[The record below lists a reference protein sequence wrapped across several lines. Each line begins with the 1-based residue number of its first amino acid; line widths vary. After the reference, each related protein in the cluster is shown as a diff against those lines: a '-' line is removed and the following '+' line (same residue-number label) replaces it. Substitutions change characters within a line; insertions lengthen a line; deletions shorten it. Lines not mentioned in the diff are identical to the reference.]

1 VLAEAADWPSRLPA
15 RPHIEIQFTQ
25 GHKTVRRSHMY
36 AQGSPVLLKVE
47 ATLVHN
53 KEVEPAA
60 HLSATL
66 VLVLANLDV
75 NLYLSTIQASY
86 L

>member
-1 VLAEAADWPSRLPA
+1 
-15 RPHIEIQFTQ
+15 
-25 GHKTVRRSHMY
+25 MY